1 MEHQTLG
8 WWVCLID
15 PATKRI
21 ILKIVGFLVITQARR
36 NEIFFYCQT
45 QTFLQYYC
53 SFFTT
58 TSIQNGYLNILML
71 GLGFAKT
78 WYPLWFNE
86 QISKIYIQYQGGY
99 NSAITYNYYFL
110 IILWDQDVPNQTHI
124 TSKPSTFET
133 FHNCPAL
140 NFWKIKF
147 VKSTWTNLTF
157 CLFQTL
163 FISPV

>member
-1 MEHQTLG
+1 MMSLSHRPSNQAYYIED
-8 WWVCLID
+8 C
-15 PATKRI
+15 RI
-21 ILKIVGFLVITQARR
+21 SSNNSSSQERNFFLLSDADFSAILL
-36 NEIFFYCQT
+36 
-45 QTFLQYYC
+45 L
-53 SFFTT
+53 FFTT